1 MSSVVYPHAARRATF
16 AALAAFLI
24 PVTAPAHTL
33 EEAVRLAVTSN
44 PAARAADADVRAS
57 ALELLQLEGDYLPT
71 VNLTARAEGTIH
83 DEAFGTGPG
92 EDRASGIRGDVTLS
106 ASYVLFDGYRRSNS
120 VYRNAARLDG
130 AILGRLDAS
139 ETLSLSAVQAYIDV
153 ARHEDL
159 LAVSG
164 ANIARHEEIRAQV
177 DSLVDGGRLP
187 ASAAL
192 EIEQRL
198 LAAQLARIEVEQAL
212 NDANARF
219 ETLVGT
225 APRGGYSVP
234 VLRDLPPSR
243 EAMVALAVSNSYRI
257 QFARTAVSERDYER
271 ALRSGETL
279 PTVSLDAG
287 VRRDWDDFDADGD
300 RTSGFVGLNLEWEL
314 YAGGR
319 AARDAALAART
330 REAEAR
336 QAEIVREV
344 QEIASR
350 AWNAHEA
357 AVSQVVLLDV
367 QERGAR
373 NVVRQYDEEFQA
385 GTRNLIE
392 LLDAERSLFNVRFE
406 AISARAAMAFS
417 GYRILAAQSRLAAQF
432 GIAPSETPLVAS
444 FESRARAA
452 ERPNAIFNTEIRAL
466 E

>member
-1 MSSVVYPHAARRATF
+1 MGISKGRP
-16 AALAAFLI
+16 AALAVLI
-24 PVTAPAHTL
+24 AAVFPAGAWAYSL

-44 PAARAADADVRAS
+44 PASRAADADVRAT
-57 ALELLQLEGDYLPT
+57 ALELLQLEGTYRPT
-71 VNLTARAEGTIH
+71 VNLTARAEGTVY
-83 DEAFGTGPG
+83 DESFGTGPG
-92 EDRASGIRGDVTLS
+92 EDRDSGLRGDVTLS
-106 ASYVLFDGYRRSNS
+106 ASYVLFDGYRRANS

-130 AILGRLDAS
+130 AIFSRLDAS
-139 ETLSLSAVQAYIDV
+139 ETLALSAVQAYIDV

-164 ANIARHEEIRAQV
+164 ANIVRHQQIKAQV

-187 ASAAL
+187 ASAGL

-198 LAAQLARIEVEQAL
+198 LAARLAHVEVDQAL
-212 NDANARF
+212 KDANARF
-219 ETLVGT
+219 EALVGA

-234 VLRDLPPSR
+234 MVRDLPPSR
-243 EAMVALAVSNSYRI
+243 EAMVALAVSNSYRV
-257 QFARTAVSERDYER
+257 QFARTAVSVQDYER
-271 ALRSGETL
+271 ALRSGDTL
-279 PTVSLDAG
+279 PTVSVDAG

-373 NVVRQYDEEFQA
+373 NVVRQYDEEFRA

-406 AISARAAMAFS
+406 AISTRAALAFG

-432 GIAPSETPLVAS
+432 GIAPSEMPLAAN
-444 FESRARAA
+444 FEARARAA
-452 ERPNAIFNTEIRAL
+452 ERPNVVFNTEIRAL